1 MSNIDSRNFFVI
13 YYYCRK
19 IGGRKMKLNKKGFT
33 LIELLAVIVIL
44 AIIALIAVPQ
54 ILNILNRARKS
65 AAADSA
71 YGILKAA
78 ETDAMQYMLDNNGNS
93 IGAITYTCDGT
104 ECSYTPTASAGE
116 TPKKRVLDFKGTKPT
131 SGGVQLDSQ
140 GNATIATSLV
150 INGFTCTQS
159 GDTVTC
165 NNATE

>member
-1 MSNIDSRNFFVI
+1 
-13 YYYCRK
+13 
-19 IGGRKMKLNKKGFT
+19 MKLNKKGFT

-54 ILNILNRARKS
+54 ILNILNRARRS

-93 IGAITYTCDGT
+93 LGTYTYTCT
-104 ECSYTPTASAGE
+104 SAGCTGPSVGQDSE
-116 TPKKRVLDFKGTKPT
+116 GKDIPGRTLDFKGTKPT
-131 SGGVQLDSQ
+131 SGTVVLDDQ
-140 GNATIATSLV
+140 GNATIGTALQ
-150 INGFTCTQS
+150 INGFSCTKS

-165 NNATE
+165 GDKTSTNEP

>member
-1 MSNIDSRNFFVI
+1 
-13 YYYCRK
+13 
-19 IGGRKMKLNKKGFT
+19 MKLNKKGFT

-93 IGAITYTCDGT
+93 IGAIAYTCNGT
-104 ECSYTPTASAGE
+104 KCAYTPTTGDE
-116 TPKKRVLDFKGTKPT
+116 RVLDFKGTKPT
-131 SGGVQLDSQ
+131 SGTVELDAQ
-140 GNATIATSLV
+140 GNATIGTALE
-150 INGFTCTQS
+150 INGFSCTKS
-159 GDTVTC
+159 DDTVTC
-165 NNATE
+165 S